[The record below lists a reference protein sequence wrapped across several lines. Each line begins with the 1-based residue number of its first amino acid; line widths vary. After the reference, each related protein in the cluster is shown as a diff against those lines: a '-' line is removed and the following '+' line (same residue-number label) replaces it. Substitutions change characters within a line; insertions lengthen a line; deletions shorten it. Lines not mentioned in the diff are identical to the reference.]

1 MTVTTAAEPATTTPV
16 GGPRG
21 GALRRWRLIAVI
33 LAVALVLAL
42 AAAVVLAMRVAA
54 QADAQAALLADQTVT
69 KTYQELERQA
79 LLPAAQ
85 RSTDAL
91 EWAIATPQS
100 DTTATVW
107 TTEVLSS
114 NLSGD
119 TLTARVATSIT
130 SAADQPA
137 SHYLEFV
144 AQVTP
149 GGTGDVNSTVATC
162 VIRSGSPSSPFATS
176 TVRFTPHMVMEPC
189 STDLLRRLGI
199 TA

>member
-1 MTVTTAAEPATTTPV
+1 MTVTTAAVPATTAPG
-16 GGPRG
+16 GGPHG
-21 GALRRWRLIAVI
+21 DALRRRTPIAVI
-33 LAVALVLAL
+33 LAVALTLAL
-42 AAAVVLAMRVAA
+42 AAAAVLAMRVTA
-54 QADAQAALLADQTVT
+54 QADAQAALLSDQTVT

-85 RSTDAL
+85 RSADAL

-114 NLSGD
+114 KLSGE

-149 GGTGDVNSTVATC
+149 EGTGDVNSNVATC
-162 VIRSGSPSSPFATS
+162 VVRSGSPSSPLATS
-176 TVRFTPHMVMEPC
+176 TARFTPHMVMEPC
-189 STDLLRRLGI
+189 SADLLRQLGI